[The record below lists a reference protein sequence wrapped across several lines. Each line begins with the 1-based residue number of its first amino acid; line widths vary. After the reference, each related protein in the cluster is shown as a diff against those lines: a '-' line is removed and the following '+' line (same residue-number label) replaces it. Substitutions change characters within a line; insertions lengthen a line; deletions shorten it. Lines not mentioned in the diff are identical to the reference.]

1 MTVRVKPT
9 SGPKRRR
16 SSGDSEERFQLFVT
30 VGFIGLIVA
39 VVLIL
44 IGAVAYAYYDSHF
57 RPIATVGP
65 TSISRDQWA
74 TRANL
79 ELLRISNQETR
90 IRSQVAAGQLDGT
103 TGDTLITSLESSK
116 QNVASTSA
124 EDLVDLVYKGQ
135 LANTK
140 GLSVSDAEVQAK
152 MDADASNPERRHVYA
167 IFLEPQPA
175 SSTAAVTAKDRQKA
189 LENATAAA
197 AALASGT
204 SFEVVAQQ
212 YSTDASKTLGG
223 DYGVISAS
231 DTVDPAWVQ
240 ALFALPLN
248 GTTPVIKGADGT
260 YRIGT
265 VREIAVRRCVA
276 ATHRRRLAAV
286 REAIGQQPVFE
297 PG

>member
-1 MTVRVKPT
+1 MTVRVRPT

-57 RPIATVGP
+57 RPIATVGA
-65 TSISRDQWA
+65 TTISRDQWA

-90 IRSQVAAGQLDGT
+90 IRAQVAAGQLDGT

-135 LANTK
+135 LADAK
-140 GLSVSDAEVQAK
+140 GLSVSDADIQAR
-152 MDADASNPERRHVYA
+152 MNADASNPERRHVYA

-175 SSTAAVTAKDRQKA
+175 TSTAAVTAKDRQKA

-197 AALASGT
+197 AALAQRHLLRGGCAAVQHRS
-204 SFEVVAQQ
+204 QQ
-212 YSTDASKTLGG
+212 EPGRRLRLHLRVRHGRPRLGPGPVRAAAERHDAGHQG
-223 DYGVISAS
+223 
-231 DTVDPAWVQ
+231 
-240 ALFALPLN
+240 
-248 GTTPVIKGADGT
+248 
-260 YRIGT
+260 
-265 VREIAVRRCVA
+265 
-276 ATHRRRLAAV
+276 RRRHVPDRHRPRDRSARARSAV
-286 REAIGQQPVFE
+286 QP
-297 PG
+297 